1 MDTGQTVRYSES
13 FKLQV
18 VREVESGRWSSMS
31 VVRRA
36 YGISGRGTVERWL
49 KQYGKS
55 HLLRRVVRVETPAE
69 RDMLKE
75 QAAEIRRLKEV
86 LANETAEKYLL
97 KGFLQVACGQLG
109 VTEDEFKKK
118 ADTKRSEPRRR

>member
-1 MDTGQTVRYSES
+1 MDAGQTIRYSES

-18 VREVESGRWSSMS
+18 VMEVESGRWSSMMS
-31 VVRRA
+31 VRRA
-36 YGISGRGTVERWL
+36 YGIGGRGTVERWL
-49 KQYGKS
+49 RRYGKS
-55 HLLRRVVRVETPAE
+55 HLLRRVVRVETPAD

-97 KGFLQVACGQLG
+97 KGFLRVACERLG

-118 ADTKRSEPRRR
+118 AATRRSEARRR